1 MRRKLFFETNVLTVV
16 VFTTALLMIGLTT
29 FAQETP
35 TQKYLISIERIWDR
49 APHSAFTDLVEF
61 NGKLYCTFREG
72 SGHVP
77 GKEGTNG
84 TIRVIASTDGQNWRS
99 VALLAEDHVDLRDP
113 KLSVTP
119 DGRLMVLVGGSYY
132 EGEKLG
138 VRHTRV
144 SFSDRTGT
152 RFSFPKP
159 IVVDAKIR
167 TEADWLWRVTWHRG
181 VGYGVIYQSSG
192 EEFTAQLVSTRDG
205 VQYKFMT
212 TFAITG
218 RPNETTLRFNAD
230 GEMIAWVRRER
241 ESQNGFIGTSRAP
254 YNDWSWKE
262 QNVRLGGPNF
272 VVLPNSKMIGVTRG
286 HLPERK
292 TNTYAAWLMSDGA
305 ITPIVT
311 LPSGGDTSYAGMV
324 VWGDQLLVSYYSSHE
339 GKSAIYLAT
348 LNLKALMAEGINQ

>member
-1 MRRKLFFETNVLTVV
+1 MRKLIFQLT
-16 VFTTALLMIGLTT
+16 LLLTICVT
-29 FAQETP
+29 SLAQETP
-35 TQKYLISIERIWDR
+35 AQKYLISVERIWER
-49 APHSAFTDLVEF
+49 APHNAFTDLVAF

-84 TIRVIASTDGQNWRS
+84 TIRIIVSDDGQNWRS
-99 VALLAEDHVDLRDP
+99 VALLAEEHVDLRDP

-119 DGRLMVLVGGSYY
+119 EGRFMLLIGGSYY
-132 EGEKLG
+132 EGETLG

-152 RFSFPKP
+152 RFSVPKP
-159 IVVDAKIR
+159 IVVDAKIK
-167 TEADWLWRVTWHRG
+167 TEADWLWRVTWHQG
-181 VGYGVIYQSSG
+181 VGYGVIYQSG
-192 EEFTAQLVSTRDG
+192 GDEYKAHLVSTRDG
-205 VQYKFMT
+205 VQYKHVT

-218 RPNETTLRFNAD
+218 RPNETTLRFTAD

-254 YNDWSWKE
+254 YKDWSWKE

-272 VVLPNSKMIGVTRG
+272 VVLPNGKLIGATRG

-292 TNTYAAWLMSDGA
+292 ANTYLAWLNRDGTM
-305 ITPIVT
+305 TPIVT

-324 VWGDQLLVSYYSSHE
+324 LRDNQLLVSYYASHE

-348 LNLKALMAEGINQ
+348 LNLKALMKD

>member
-1 MRRKLFFETNVLTVV
+1 MHNSQFLRLLVFLLIWSSTV
-16 VFTTALLMIGLTT
+16 
-29 FAQETP
+29 FAQETSA
-35 TQKYLISIERIWDR
+35 QKYLISVERIWDR

-72 SGHVP
+72 AGHVP

-84 TIRVIASTDGQNWRS
+84 TIRIIASDDGQNWRS
-99 VALLAEDHVDLRDP
+99 VALLTEEHVDLRDP

-119 DGRLMVLVGGSYY
+119 DGRLMALVGGSYY

-144 SFSDRTGT
+144 SFSDKTGT
-152 RFSFPKP
+152 RFSVPKP

-167 TEADWLWRVTWHRG
+167 TDADWLWRVTWHRG
-181 VGYGVIYQSSG
+181 TGYGVIYQSG
-192 EEFTAQLVSTRDG
+192 GDEFKAHLVSTRDG
-205 VQYKFMT
+205 LNYQLVT
-212 TFAITG
+212 TFDIAG

-241 ESQNGFIGTSRAP
+241 GTQNGFIGTSRAP
-254 YNDWSWKE
+254 YKDWSWKE

-272 VVLPNSKMIGVTRG
+272 VVLPNGKWIGTTRG
-286 HLPERK
+286 HLPDRK
-292 TNTYAAWLMSDGA
+292 ANTYAAWLDRDGA
-305 ITPIVT
+305 VMPIVPF
-311 LPSGGDTSYAGMV
+311 PSGGDTSYAGMIV
-324 VWGDQLLVSYYSSHE
+324 RGDKLLVSYYASHE

-348 LNLKALMAEGINQ
+348 MNLQALMKSGKE